1 MCKENLEQTVT
12 SGGRGEI
19 YLKMDTV
26 RGPAKKKGGGEGKGR
41 RPIFEVLMIRNQN
54 KTQPFSEDDDTS
66 QEMLPMKFTQISFQ
80 TQTHLVEENIIYA
93 KE

>member
-12 SGGRGEI
+12 SGRRGEI
-19 YLKMDTV
+19 YLKMDIV
-26 RGPAKKKGGGEGKGR
+26 RGACKKKKVKGR

-80 TQTHLVEENIIYA
+80 TQTRLVEEQNIIYA

>member
-1 MCKENLEQTVT
+1 
-12 SGGRGEI
+12 
-19 YLKMDTV
+19 
-26 RGPAKKKGGGEGKGR
+26 
-41 RPIFEVLMIRNQN
+41 MIRNQN

-80 TQTHLVEENIIYA
+80 TQTRLVEEQNIIYA